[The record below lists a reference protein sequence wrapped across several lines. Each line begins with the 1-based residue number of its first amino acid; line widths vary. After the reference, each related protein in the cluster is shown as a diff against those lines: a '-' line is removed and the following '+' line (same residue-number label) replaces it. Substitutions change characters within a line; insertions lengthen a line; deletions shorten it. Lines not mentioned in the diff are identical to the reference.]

1 VKFPLWETVKK
12 DCIWAINLFSIINY
26 KHLKYK
32 TMAWTFRRRV
42 KIVPGVHLNFSKSG
56 ISTSIGVKGANMTF
70 GTNGTYLN
78 TGIPA
83 LGIYNRQKV
92 NGNGSPSS
100 SPVMLDTPPAT
111 LPYVAPVD
119 ERHRG
124 NIFSA
129 DIHEI
134 TSQDMAGI
142 KEAILLAREQRLSL
156 EKDLVEINAAIK
168 STKSKKLMSYLLLY
182 GLINKSIPARMND
195 DLNAQEEAIKQTN
208 EQIEASYVDLQVDF
222 DLELKQRY
230 DILVSSFINLA
241 KSQKIWDVTS
251 AHYEDR
257 TITRSSAST
266 VVSRT
271 DVRFGLK
278 SIPEFKSDI
287 KALYFQNANG
297 ADLYIYPSFIVMY
310 SRSKEF
316 AIIGLDEIS
325 LQQHAVRFTE
335 TQGVPAD
342 SKTIDMTWAKVNKDG
357 SRDKRFTG
365 NYQIPVVRYGEI
377 KLRTVTGVNEE
388 YEFSNYEATE
398 AFANAFTEYQRSV
411 SQLVQC

>member
-1 VKFPLWETVKK
+1 
-12 DCIWAINLFSIINY
+12 
-26 KHLKYK
+26 
-32 TMAWTFRRRV
+32 MAWNFRRRV
-42 KIVPGVHLNFSKSG
+42 KIIPGVHLNFSKSG
-56 ISTSIGVKGANMTF
+56 ISTSIGVKGASMTF
-70 GTNGTYLN
+70 GSSGTYLN
-78 TGIPA
+78 AGIPA
-83 LGIYNRQKV
+83 LGIYNRQKIS
-92 NGNGSPSS
+92 GGGSQPHSPTVLPSS
-100 SPVMLDTPPAT
+100 PALAPPIF
-111 LPYVAPVD
+111 PI
-119 ERHRG
+119 EEQNQHRG

-134 TSQDMAGI
+134 TSQDMQGI

-156 EKDLVEINAAIK
+156 EKDLAEINAAVK
-168 STKSKKLMSYLLLY
+168 STKNKKLISYLLIY
-182 GLINKSIPARMND
+182 GLINKSVPERLNND
-195 DLNAQEEAIKQTN
+195 LIAQQEAINQTH
-208 EQIEASYVDLQVDF
+208 EQIEASYVDLKVDF
-222 DLELKQRY
+222 EIELQQKY
-230 DILVSSFINLA
+230 DALVSSFLTLS
-241 KSQKIWDVTS
+241 KSHKIWDVTS

-257 TITRSSAST
+257 VVTRSSAST

-271 DVRFGLK
+271 DVRFGIK
-278 SIPEFKSDI
+278 SIPEFKSEV

-297 ADLYIYPSFIVMY
+297 ADLYIYPSFIIMY
-310 SRSKEF
+310 SKTKEF

-398 AFANAFTEYQRSV
+398 AFANAFMEYQQSV
-411 SQLVQC
+411 RQLVQL